1 MAFTQNPT
9 RSVNRSHNK
18 LQHYA
23 YSCYGFKAS
32 TPAMPTLGFN
42 GQTVDPITG
51 NYHLGIGYRAYNC
64 ILMRFHSP
72 DSASPFERGGLNAY
86 AYCSGDPVNYQDPSG
101 HGRFFKNLFRSKT
114 LSERRDI
121 SLQAIEENPVLDK
134 YKPIADNSLNKHEL
148 KLISKAGKGIKAIT
162 TAKAENE
169 EFVRSLKPTEQ
180 NKYLHPSGEIKHDS
194 IGDQF
199 GINEYHLTLSAYESL
214 IKTLDSILPAYSRN
228 REPTPHSSLSLAEQ
242 SKNLRKQ

>member
-1 MAFTQNPT
+1 MAFTPHPT

-32 TPAMPTLGFN
+32 TPAMPILGFN

-101 HGRFFKNLFRSKT
+101 HGRSFKNLFRSKT

-121 SLQAIEENPVLDK
+121 ALQAIEENPVLNK

-148 KLISKAGKGIKAIT
+148 KLISNAGKGIKAIT
-162 TAKAENE
+162 TSKAENE
-169 EFVRSLKPTEQ
+169 KFIRNLKPTEQ
-180 NKYLHPSGEIKHDS
+180 NKYLHPSGEIQHE
-194 IGDQF
+194 IITDQF
-199 GINEYHLTLSAYESL
+199 GINEYNLALSAYEIL
-214 IKTLDSILPAYSRN
+214 TKNLDSILPAYPRN
-228 REPTPHSSLSLAEQ
+228 REPTPNSPLALAEQ
-242 SKNLRKQ
+242 RRNLRKQ